1 MAGLPGNGRVWAGV
15 VLAFGLGWAAGQLP
29 GSGRPLRAVGPEGVD
44 QSFLTSCVVQM
55 DYNEARKVQIP
66 IEALVYL
73 DYRRGKLVGTMPEQF
88 QVGQQKRV
96 LSNFTER
103 DLVEDFQVEPGTAP
117 RFLISTMSTGAM
129 SDGAQLVA
137 VLETQTRQSRIYK
150 LGFQQSGVDFKP
162 QFSLVERKLF
172 DAKTN
177 VERTRVT
184 QPDVNQT
191 GFQPTEAP

>member
-1 MAGLPGNGRVWAGV
+1 MAGPSRNGQLLAGI
-15 VLAFGLGWAAGQLP
+15 AIGFGLGSI
-29 GSGRPLRAVGPEGVD
+29 SGLWHSPARSLHALGPETAD
-44 QSFLTSCVVQM
+44 QSFLTKCVVQM

-73 DYRRGKLVGTMPEQF
+73 DYRRGKLVGTIPEQF
-88 QVGQQKRV
+88 QIGQQKRV

-117 RFLISTMSTGAM
+117 RFLVSTISTGAL
-129 SDGAQLVA
+129 SDGAQLLA

-162 QFSLVERKLF
+162 QFSLIEKKLF

-177 VERTRVT
+177 VERSRVAPT
-184 QPDVNQT
+184 DINQT
-191 GFQPTEAP
+191 GFQPVETP

>member
-1 MAGLPGNGRVWAGV
+1 MAESSGHGRLLAGV
-15 VLAFGLGWAAGQLP
+15 VVGFGLGWAAGLLP
-29 GSGRPLRAVGPEGVD
+29 GHGRALQALGPEGVD
-44 QSFLTSCVVQM
+44 QSVLTSCVVQV

-73 DYRRGKLVGTMPEQF
+73 DYRRGRLVGTMPEQF
-88 QVGQQKRV
+88 QIGQQKRV

-103 DLVEDFQVEPGTAP
+103 DLVEDFNVEPGTAP
-117 RFLISTMSTGAM
+117 RFLISTLSTGAM

-137 VLETQTRQSRIYK
+137 VLETQSRQSRIYK

-177 VERTRVT
+177 VERSRVAPT
-184 QPDVNQT
+184 EVNPAS
-191 GFQPTEAP
+191 FQPGEAP